1 MKIILNIEYSC
12 IHGTYWMF
20 YGVVCSFASVFLLD
34 RGYSNSDIGIILAV
48 ANVLAVFMQPILA
61 DLADRSKRISL
72 IGVTEV
78 ITIILAVLMAATFI
92 LNRASIA
99 LSVVFVMMVAWIT
112 ALQPLFNSLCFKLS
126 ECGHEVSFGIP
137 RSMGSL
143 FYAVLVAFLGT
154 LVEKHG
160 IIVLQLSGEMI
171 LAALLFTL
179 WLTSRHFNK
188 AGGSKVA
195 EAKGETLEEEIN
207 LIDFVKR
214 NRLFVIANIAIAG
227 IFFSNAIFNN
237 YMLQIVES
245 VGGDSEDMGHIFSVM
260 AFLEIPPMFLFDKI
274 RKHFRIQTLLK
285 FSAVCFAVK
294 TAWVFFS
301 GSVGMLIVA
310 QFFQLTAFGV
320 FIPAIVIFIDEIMDR
335 GEAVKGQA
343 LYTIVVTVSTVFASL
358 AGGFILDIAGPK
370 IMVLVALVITG
381 LGTVVFAG
389 IIDKIKNKIIITS

>member
-1 MKIILNIEYSC
+1 MKRILNIEYSC

-34 RGYSNSDIGIILAV
+34 RGYSNADIGIILAA
-48 ANVLAVFMQPILA
+48 ANVLAVFMQPLLA

-72 IGVTEV
+72 IGVTEA
-78 ITIILAVLMAATFI
+78 ITIILAILMATTFV
-92 LNRASIA
+92 LNKASLA

-154 LVEKHG
+154 LVENHG
-160 IIVLQLSGEMI
+160 TGVLPISGEII

-179 WLTSRHFNK
+179 WLTNRHFNK
-188 AGGSKVA
+188 AGGSRVA
-195 EAKGETLEEEIN
+195 EVKGETLEEEIN

-214 NRLFVIANIAIAG
+214 NQLFVIANIAIAG

-245 VGGDSEDMGHIFSVM
+245 VGGNSEDMGHIYSVM

-274 RKHFRIQTLLK
+274 RKRFKVQTLLK
-285 FSAVCFAVK
+285 FSAVCFAAK
-294 TAWVFFS
+294 TAWVYFS
-301 GSVGMLIVA
+301 GSVGMLIAA
-310 QFFQLTAFGV
+310 QAFQLVAFGI
-320 FIPAIVIFIDEIMDR
+320 FIPAIVCFIDEIMDR

-358 AGGFILDIAGPK
+358 SGGFILDMAGPK
-370 IMVLVALVITG
+370 AMVLVALVITG
-381 LGTVVFAG
+381 LGTVVFAA
-389 IIDKIKNKIIITS
+389 IIDKIKNKKNFTS

>member
-1 MKIILNIEYSC
+1 MKKLLNIEYSC

-34 RGYSNSDIGIILAV
+34 RGYSNAEIGVILAV
-48 ANVLAVFMQPILA
+48 ANVVAVFMQPLLA

-78 ITIILAVLMAATFI
+78 ITVILAVLMLTTFV
-92 LNRASIA
+92 LNKASLA

-126 ECGHEVSFGIP
+126 ECGHQVSFGIP

-154 LVEKHG
+154 LVENHG
-160 IIVLQLSGEMI
+160 TVVLQLSGEMI

-179 WLTSRHFNK
+179 WLTSRHFK
-188 AGGSKVA
+188 QAGGTWTPA
-195 EAKGETLEEEIN
+195 QKGETLEDEIN

-214 NRLFVIANIAIAG
+214 NKLFLIANIAIAG

-237 YMLQIVES
+237 FMLQIVEN
-245 VGGDSEDMGHIFSVM
+245 VGGNSEDMGHIFSVM

-274 RKHFRIQTLLK
+274 RKRFRIQTLLK
-285 FSAVCFAVK
+285 FSALCFAAK

-301 GSVGMLIVA
+301 GSVGMLNAA
-310 QFFQLTAFGV
+310 QLFQLTAFGI
-320 FIPAIVIFIDEIMDR
+320 FIPAIVCFIDEIMDR

-358 AGGFILDIAGPK
+358 AGGFILDMAGPK
-370 IMVLVALVITG
+370 TMVLVALVITG
-381 LGTVVFAG
+381 AGAVVFSA
-389 IIDKIKNKIIITS
+389 IIDKIKNKKNIAS